1 MKTTFSFD
9 PYGTFTF
16 MKKKFFKIYM
26 CRLLVHCLDRVV
38 AITIRPLLASCQRR
52 GGLVAVLATGLL
64 EACAIPQR
72 GDGHPA
78 QQLTVSKEI
87 CP

>member
-1 MKTTFSFD
+1 MKTTFSFG
-9 PYGTFTF
+9 PYGTFTS
-16 MKKKFFKIYM
+16 MKKKLLKIYM

-52 GGLVAVLATGLL
+52 GGVMAVLATGLL
-64 EACAIPQR
+64 EACAVQQR

-87 CP
+87 FP